1 VIIVAKPKKKRSGIK
16 AVLAKRKKAEGDLVK
31 YICRNC
37 KREEDI
43 PREVVEYNDII
54 DDGDIS
60 VPPMFDC
67 EECGT
72 PMEPLVYTG
81 VHGITYKYKID
92 D

>member
-1 VIIVAKPKKKRSGIK
+1 
-16 AVLAKRKKAEGDLVK
+16 
-31 YICRNC
+31 
-37 KREEDI
+37 
-43 PREVVEYNDII
+43 
-54 DDGDIS
+54 
-60 VPPMFDC
+60 MFDC

>member
-43 PREVVEYNDII
+43 PR
-54 DDGDIS
+54 
-60 VPPMFDC
+60 
-67 EECGT
+67 
-72 PMEPLVYTG
+72 
-81 VHGITYKYKID
+81 
-92 D
+92 